1 MSYYASVIKEVK
13 LATFLIDTLVIAP
26 LNDELRYAKGEHVT
40 LICSYAIII
49 VLLHVACIHA
59 TVELKVKMSHDAT
72 DSGFN
77 HDNYA
82 AKTSTILRL
91 K

>member
-40 LICSYAIII
+40 LICSYAI
-49 VLLHVACIHA
+49 
-59 TVELKVKMSHDAT
+59 
-72 DSGFN
+72 
-77 HDNYA
+77 
-82 AKTSTILRL
+82 
-91 K
+91 